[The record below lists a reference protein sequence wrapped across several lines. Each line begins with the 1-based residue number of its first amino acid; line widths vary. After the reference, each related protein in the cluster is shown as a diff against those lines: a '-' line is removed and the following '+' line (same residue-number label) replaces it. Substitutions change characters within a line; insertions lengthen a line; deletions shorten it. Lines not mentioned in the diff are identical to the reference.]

1 MTIQEK
7 EEKYDQFMSH
17 ELNLF
22 IFYKD
27 HDYFFQKIRPLLAC
41 KLQKSLIDKFLL
53 SESLEEYFDTW
64 TFLNSLEQVLVI
76 IYSYSQKSSKAKTF
90 AEYLSNYVEAN
101 PVSAKAKSL
110 VYKKVFNSSK
120 VDKKQP
126 PPAPPMLGS
135 FIPTMSAAP
144 VMALPRMFDT
154 RPDTSSLFSA
164 NGSFVPQ
171 MNKSQLING
180 SFENKLLKY
189 SGATPRSF
197 MKPNDS
203 IQCEMLSLDNRLEEQ
218 SYNFD
223 MPLEELKEAIE
234 VPSFYKKMD
243 ATKEYIETNYYNQK
257 QENNH
262 ISINSFWAELA
273 SEILKG
279 NTQILSESVIYATSS
294 LTELVSVLAFTNLPF
309 VPNPSSYSSLNKS
322 LLITAKSNFL
332 IFYKDLLATNPELSG
347 QVLAAHRYFDPMD
360 KYLYSTNGE
369 RTEKVVKS
377 FIRKKLYECTI
388 VISNISGQ
396 AKNLNALQISPN
408 GSIPI
413 APSISYR
420 NLIVSLEAYSTSII
434 NYSFYFPEQGSF
446 SFFPANI
453 AENEKVVAV
462 AITEDF
468 QVLDREKIES
478 FENFSDVVLSRD
490 SDKICEYLESKNPF
504 SVDYRLD
511 LIYFML
517 KNKEFY
523 ERVIE
528 ILKKREIFNET
539 IYSFSLFHKDVNTAK
554 LFIRKNKDLRGLL
567 KHFPNSFFPLQSF
580 THSEFNPLVNARA
593 HQLAQQKRIANPRIL
608 EVYKEFLLSLALK
621 PGLNTQDKLRICQY
635 LIYQDNLKQAST
647 LFSSILDSEAKVSEN
662 SPGTN
667 ELQLQI
673 DYMGSFLSTEIAIKT
688 VPLYENYPIKHWR
701 KLFHNI
707 SEVLLESN
715 ILDSSEVFI
724 LTKTTEPSLNF
735 KIVDNIIS
743 IAYINVKV
751 CTIKLYIIDL
761 EIIFSRN
768 PFLTTNANY
777 FSFAKPNR
785 EIIIDMPNNSVY
797 DLPLPTEFQHK
808 NIIVEI
814 DNGTYTSSVTYY
826 ATELRVNTIET
837 LGVIKVMDA
846 SYKPRPGVYVKV
858 YAELKSGGN
867 RFYKDGFTDIIGKF
881 DFVSLS
887 SDFLNTVKTFSIL
900 LSDPQLGSLIIQA
913 NPPK

>member
-1 MTIQEK
+1 M
-7 EEKYDQFMSH
+7 
-17 ELNLF
+17 
-22 IFYKD
+22 
-27 HDYFFQKIRPLLAC
+27 
-41 KLQKSLIDKFLL
+41 
-53 SESLEEYFDTW
+53 
-64 TFLNSLEQVLVI
+64 
-76 IYSYSQKSSKAKTF
+76 
-90 AEYLSNYVEAN
+90 
-101 PVSAKAKSL
+101 
-110 VYKKVFNSSK
+110 
-120 VDKKQP
+120 
-126 PPAPPMLGS
+126 
-135 FIPTMSAAP
+135 
-144 VMALPRMFDT
+144 
-154 RPDTSSLFSA
+154 
-164 NGSFVPQ
+164 
-171 MNKSQLING
+171 
-180 SFENKLLKY
+180 
-189 SGATPRSF
+189 
-197 MKPNDS
+197 
-203 IQCEMLSLDNRLEEQ
+203 
-218 SYNFD
+218 
-223 MPLEELKEAIE
+223 
-234 VPSFYKKMD
+234 
-243 ATKEYIETNYYNQK
+243 
-257 QENNH
+257 
-262 ISINSFWAELA
+262 
-273 SEILKG
+273 
-279 NTQILSESVIYATSS
+279 
-294 LTELVSVLAFTNLPF
+294 
-309 VPNPSSYSSLNKS
+309 
-322 LLITAKSNFL
+322 
-332 IFYKDLLATNPELSG
+332 
-347 QVLAAHRYFDPMD
+347 
-360 KYLYSTNGE
+360 
-369 RTEKVVKS
+369 
-377 FIRKKLYECTI
+377 
-388 VISNISGQ
+388 
-396 AKNLNALQISPN
+396 
-408 GSIPI
+408 
-413 APSISYR
+413 
-420 NLIVSLEAYSTSII
+420 
-434 NYSFYFPEQGSF
+434 
-446 SFFPANI
+446 
-453 AENEKVVAV
+453 
-462 AITEDF
+462 
-468 QVLDREKIES
+468 
-478 FENFSDVVLSRD
+478 
-490 SDKICEYLESKNPF
+490 
-504 SVDYRLD
+504 
-511 LIYFML
+511 
-517 KNKEFY
+517 
-523 ERVIE
+523 
-528 ILKKREIFNET
+528 
-539 IYSFSLFHKDVNTAK
+539 
-554 LFIRKNKDLRGLL
+554 
-567 KHFPNSFFPLQSF
+567 
-580 THSEFNPLVNARA
+580 
-593 HQLAQQKRIANPRIL
+593 
-608 EVYKEFLLSLALK
+608 
-621 PGLNTQDKLRICQY
+621 
-635 LIYQDNLKQAST
+635 IYQDNLKQAST